1 MIPDLVARTRQVTR
15 QAVYNI
21 RMKNKLF
28 ISSTA
33 ALVFGSFIFAT
44 PASATTINVAK
55 GSMNFGATSG
65 TNQPDMIGDNAGLGF
80 SHRYNDVFAGVDA
93 VATVIDVQNI
103 DEDDDQSN
111 GADLKLDAFDDDDSE
126 TGPAIDAKIDI
137 FGNSGDPEL
146 NEEPELQTGSMTFRI
161 DFVEADTT
169 KAVTLQN
176 IAMRVFD
183 IDNRQFAKF
192 AGITSYKLSATPPTE
207 LVASSENGVF
217 EFKEPVG
224 GEADPSHEEN
234 WVAVEFAEASTL
246 TITLGARQSG
256 GATFGVEFADT
267 NWTDTPNQTT
277 ADLVAYTLTYD
288 ANESE
293 SGAVPASQSSTVSS
307 PIVTLAAPQGDL
319 ANGECEF
326 DGWNTRTDGTGS
338 NFLDTETIT
347 LTANTT
353 LYAQWDCG
361 APVEEETNPGEELAD
376 TGETTD
382 WMTMT
387 ALFAIVAGAVL
398 FALGRRKRA

>member
-1 MIPDLVARTRQVTR
+1 
-15 QAVYNI
+15 
-21 RMKNKLF
+21 MKNKLF

-33 ALVFGSFIFAT
+33 AIVFGSFIFAT

-55 GSMNFGATSG
+55 GSMNFGAVTG
-65 TNQPDMIGDNAGLGF
+65 TNQPTTIGEGAGLGF
-80 SHRYNDVFAGVDA
+80 THRYNDVFAGVDA
-93 VATVIDVQNI
+93 VATIIDIQNI
-103 DEDDDQSN
+103 DSDDDATN
-111 GADLKLDAFDDDDSE
+111 GKDLKVDEFDDKDEES
-126 TGPAIDAKIDI
+126 GKSIDVSADI
-137 FGNSGDPEL
+137 FGDSGDPES
-146 NEEPELQTGSMTFRI
+146 NETGSVSFRL
-161 DFVEADTT
+161 DFVEADST

-176 IAMRVFD
+176 IAMNVVD
-183 IDNRQFAKF
+183 LDSRQFVKF
-192 AGITSYKLSATPPTE
+192 AGITSYKLSATPPTA

-217 EFKEPVG
+217 EFKEPNGVG
-224 GEADPSHEEN
+224 SSSDNEDH
-234 WVAVEFAEASTL
+234 WVAVEFAAASTL
-246 TITLGARQSG
+246 TITVGARESG
-256 GATFGVEFADT
+256 GATFGIEFAESD
-267 NWTDTPNQTT
+267 WSVAPNETT
-277 ADLVAYTLTYD
+277 ADLVAYTVTYD
-288 ANESE
+288 SNESE
-293 SGAVPASQSSTVSS
+293 SGDVPASQSSTVSS

-353 LYAQWDCG
+353 LYAQWDCDA

-387 ALFAIVAGAVL
+387 ALYAIVAGAVL